1 MTNYT
6 RSESAQKAKRQTEPS
21 APPPQPLP
29 RWRRPFRLR
38 VQIVSGCPWQGGL
51 LFLLLCISASA
62 QSGASISGVVKDPQG
77 QPISGAT
84 LTFFSRTG
92 AAGNATT
99 SDTAGVYRFEGLPAG
114 DYLLR
119 AAAPGFAL
127 FLAEDIHVA
136 AGAVEK
142 RDIALQVAGV
152 REEVVVTASGTPQ
165 LPEHVSKST
174 TVIDQADADTRDA
187 SALSDVVDL
196 VPGVRVQQ
204 LGGPGA
210 FTTIQIRGLRTQD
223 TAVLVDGLRLRDAS
237 ATQADASGLI
247 EDLLFTDASQVEV
260 MRGSGSS
267 LYGTNAIGGVI
278 NVITDEGGG
287 RTRGSLLLEGGS
299 LGAFRGRAQLSGGS
313 ASGRVQYSLGVAQ
326 TDVTSGLN
334 GDAPFRDVST
344 QGRVTFHFSPKLRL
358 TARLY
363 GADSFS
369 KVLGEPDLIGSPS
382 GFGIVNAVPLSP
394 TLVKAY
400 EAGVPLSQINTGNAT
415 FIPAPDDPD
424 STRAARFV
432 SAALILNGEASP
444 SLDYSASYQLVSN
457 GRRYGNGPTGVDY
470 QPDGSTR
477 SLYDGHIQ
485 TVDAQFHY
493 RLGAFNLLSGGYEF
507 ETETY
512 ANDNTQSNLLSAYNA
527 VIVTQRSNSVFV
539 QDQMR
544 FLGDRLQ
551 ISGAFRAQFF
561 ALDSPIFTPLASAP
575 YQGMSFPSPTPAY
588 TGDSSVAYFFRKTGT
603 KLRAHVG
610 RGYRAPSL
618 FERFG
623 AGFDP
628 VFGYTVY
635 GDPLLKPEHSTSI
648 DSGVDQEFL
657 KGRLKISA
665 SYFYTWLQNVI
676 NFDTS
681 GLIDPATDPY
691 GRYIGYLNTQGG
703 ISRGIETSA
712 TVAPTRSLKVT
723 AAYTYVNAIERTPIV
738 GDILQTFVIP
748 KNQFSLLAT
757 QQVTKR
763 LLLSLDTLASTNY
776 LAPIYGDV
784 VTQTYRFN
792 GIHKVNLGASYRIP
806 IDEYRSI
813 RFFVRAD
820 NIFNQ
825 TYFESGFLT
834 PGRTASSGLQFE
846 F

>member
-1 MTNYT
+1 MT
-6 RSESAQKAKRQTEPS
+6 KQTTFHAARKPVS
-21 APPPQPLP
+21 
-29 RWRRPFRLR
+29 RLR
-38 VQIVSGCPWQGGL
+38 SLGL
-51 LFLLLCISASA
+51 LACLTAAAASA
-62 QSGASISGVVKDPQG
+62 QSGASITGAVKDSQG
-77 QPISGAT
+77 QPVPGAT
-84 LTFFSRTG
+84 LTLFSRTG

-99 SDTAGVYRFEGLPAG
+99 TDPAGAYRFEGLPPG

-127 FLAEDIHVA
+127 FLAEDVHLG
-136 AGAVEK
+136 AGAAERHDVS
-142 RDIALQVAGV
+142 LQVAGV

-165 LPEHVSKST
+165 LPEHVSKATS
-174 TVIDQADADTRDA
+174 VIDQTDADTRDA
-187 SALSDVVDL
+187 STLADVVDL
-196 VPGVRVQQ
+196 IPGVRVQQ

-237 ATQADASGLI
+237 ATQADASGLL
-247 EDLLFTDASQVEV
+247 EDLLFTNASQVEV

-313 ASGRVQYSLGVAQ
+313 LNDRIQYSLGVAQ
-326 TDVTSGLN
+326 TDVTSGLG
-334 GDAPFRDVST
+334 GDAPFRDVSA
-344 QGRVTFHFSPKLRL
+344 QGRVTFHFSPTVRL

-369 KVLGEPDLIGSPS
+369 KVLGEPDLLGSPT
-382 GFGIVNAVPLSP
+382 GFGIINAI
-394 TLVKAY
+394 
-400 EAGVPLSQINTGNAT
+400 PLSQTNAGSAT

-457 GRRYGNGPTGVDY
+457 SRRYGNGPAGVDY

-507 ETETY
+507 ENETY
-512 ANDNTQSNLLSAYNA
+512 ANVNTQNNLPSAYNA
-527 VIVTQRSNSVFV
+527 VIATERSNSVFA

-551 ISGAFRAQFF
+551 ISAAFRAQFF
-561 ALDSPIFTPLASAP
+561 ALDNPIFSPLASAP
-575 YQGMSFPSPTPAY
+575 YQGIAFPAPTPAY
-588 TGDSSVAYFFRKTGT
+588 TGDFSAAYFFRKTGT
-603 KLRAHVG
+603 KLRAHAG

-618 FERFG
+618 YERFG

-628 VFGYTVY
+628 VFGYSVY
-635 GDPLLKPEHSTSI
+635 GDPFLKPEHSTGI
-648 DSGVDQEFL
+648 DTGIDQTFFQ
-657 KGRLKISA
+657 GRLKLSA
-665 SYFYTWLQNVI
+665 SYFYTWLENVI

-681 GLIDPATDPY
+681 GLINPATDPF
-691 GRYIGYLNTQGG
+691 GRSIGYLNTQGG

-712 TVAPTRSLKVT
+712 AVAPTRSLKVT

-738 GDILQTFVIP
+738 GDVLQTFVIP
-748 KNQFSLLAT
+748 RNQFSLLGT
-757 QQVTKR
+757 EQVTKR
-763 LLLSLDTLASTNY
+763 LLLSLDTIASSNY

-792 GIHKVNLGASYRIP
+792 GIHKVNVGASYRIP

-813 RFFVRAD
+813 RLFVRAD

-834 PGRTASSGLQFE
+834 PGRTASSGFQFE